1 MGGEEN
7 GGLAPSDGRGGGTC
21 LRLLVH
27 LLLTSGQ
34 PGCQTEYLGLKAAS
48 LCSCCSLQYLRV
60 TGAGSKK
67 KGGGRL
73 TAFHPNLFTYAG
85 DSVGSHA
92 VTVPPSYIALGRACV
107 AEDPLQ
113 RPTFDEVLS
122 ALEVVRRDAERMNE
136 ATATPAVYVMPELE
150 PDPETLSMNTREGVV
165 VPLSRD
171 LAAVHLQQDEVA
183 GVVPLQD

>member
-1 MGGEEN
+1 MPQATGSPAADLRPA
-7 GGLAPSDGRGGGTC
+7 GLLNIIPWTKG
-21 LRLLVH
+21 
-27 LLLTSGQ
+27 
-34 PGCQTEYLGLKAAS
+34 S
-48 LCSCCSLQYLRV
+48 LPVLPLQYLRV

-67 KGGGRL
+67 KGGGGSRL

-122 ALEVVRRDAERMNE
+122 ALEVVRRDAERMKEE
-136 ATATPAVYVMPELE
+136 AAVAATPTTFVMPELE

-165 VPLSRD
+165 APPPRD
-171 LAAVHLQQDEVA
+171 LAAVQPHDEVA
-183 GVVPLQD
+183 GVVPLRD